1 MTSFAFILG
10 VLPLAIA
17 SGAGSA
23 SQRAIGTGVMGG
35 MITATVLAVLLVP
48 VFYVVIRRLFPSTH
62 VAPHGTSIASAGDRR
77 RRSRRPDHQGGPLMS
92 ARIPLIRG
100 HRQQAA
106 APAGTARHAGCV
118 HWPWPA
124 A

>member
-35 MITATVLAVLLVP
+35 MITATVLAVLMVP
-48 VFYVVIRRLFPSTH
+48 VFFVVIRRLFPASGH
-62 VAPHGTSIASAGDRR
+62 EAPHGTSIGSAATD
-77 RRSRRPDHQGGPLMS
+77 
-92 ARIPLIRG
+92 
-100 HRQQAA
+100 AA
-106 APAGTARHAGCV
+106 A
-118 HWPWPA
+118 A
-124 A
+124 AVLKKEGH